1 MLLLLTKIFQLFN
14 RPPFEVLEVW
24 LESLAMHISVGHRL
38 PNDLKFD
45 IDHYK
50 GTQSRES
57 SLSSTPDGLSTPTS
71 RVKHSYID
79 DQQTDSSAEAATA
92 IASAVVNDSVSLVAK
107 KDNNNVSHISNKLED
122 AQVQFESITNDLNY
136 SKVIPSNENNCDPI
150 HPITR
155 TTTAAIQLVD
165 AKNSFIRDIPKSPHL
180 SKDFSPNGDRIR
192 DSVRARRQQR
202 MQQNRENLRKSYD
215 CSKNSIASDGN
226 DTVGT
231 TGVPSGME
239 KSVSEPVNLIVNCT
253 PSVVDIETSEILK
266 AVKQTLELERRDL
279 NSLAAP
285 DRTRKTRPYGEKGFI
300 INVNEGTLTLNNV
313 KDLDNCSDFD
323 SSCDTSLN
331 YIDLNAPASAVVA
344 AVMAGEPNSVDPKSD
359 AAKWNTAGLHKI
371 EEKANDHRNG
381 NQLLNRKLSEIAIE
395 PVVLSDDEPSAPH
408 GVSKSYKS
416 ALEELKS
423 KLNLCRNKL
432 ECLETAGKQTIS
444 NSRRSMRNYFKNIPL
459 VHETGKPS
467 PTSEFPSNTLGNDCP
482 DAAVPMYSRTNPMSP
497 LFNRKLSTST
507 NGQLISEMSASPPKT
522 TTIKSSTKPS
532 SSKLFR
538 INDTPIFERRN
549 VRSMFGASLFRRSD
563 SDDNFPTKNVSY
575 KSTAE
580 PQVHERNFSFKQKIS
595 PTSDLKPSYN
605 FSGNGPVAQPISVP
619 INKKSYVLTSKPT
632 VAVAPPSVYT
642 STKYHH
648 IKGSPAG
655 VTSAPAKTIRSQ
667 VKSEKHLNYANAMET
682 SRSTSAKPT
691 TTAKVT
697 TRINLLSPERIHRLN
712 AKLTESKTNSRNNG
726 DSSVPVTSQYRY
738 REREVHNA
746 KPVSAVV
753 AKSTLNG
760 NQYQQNMVVHKFL
773 DSPVRRNVSKFDRK
787 TNAPNGTAG
796 EATLL

>member
-1 MLLLLTKIFQLFN
+1 MYD

-71 RVKHSYID
+71 RVKHSYAD

-92 IASAVVNDSVSLVAK
+92 IASSTATDSVSLVAK

-122 AQVQFESITNDLNY
+122 AQVQLESITNDLNY
-136 SKVIPSNENNCDPI
+136 SKVIPTNENSNDPSI
-150 HPITR
+150 EPIT
-155 TTTAAIQLVD
+155 TSTTAAIQLIE

-180 SKDFSPNGDRIR
+180 SKDFSLNGDRIR

-215 CSKNSIASDGN
+215 CSKNSIAN
-226 DTVGT
+226 VDTVSA
-231 TGVPSGME
+231 TGMPATME
-239 KSVSEPVNLIVNCT
+239 KSISEPVNLIVNCT
-253 PSVVDIETSEILK
+253 PPAVDADTAEILK
-266 AVKQTLELERRDL
+266 AVKQTLEQEHRNL

-285 DRTRKTRPYGEKGFI
+285 DRSRKTRPYGEKGFI

-331 YIDLNAPASAVVA
+331 YIDLNAPASVVVA
-344 AVMAGEPNSVDPKSD
+344 AVMAGEPHSVDPKSD
-359 AAKWNTAGLHKI
+359 AAKWNTGLQKI
-371 EEKANDHRNG
+371 EEKTNNQRNG
-381 NQLLNRKLSEIAIE
+381 NHVLNRKLYEVAIE
-395 PVVLSDDEPSAPH
+395 PVVLSDDEPCSPY

-432 ECLETAGKQTIS
+432 ECLESAGKQTIS

-467 PTSEFPSNTLGNDCP
+467 PTSGYPSNTLGTDCP
-482 DAAVPMYSRTNPMSP
+482 DSAVPMYSRTNPLSP
-497 LFNRKLSTST
+497 LLNRKLPSST
-507 NGQLISEMSASPPKT
+507 NGQLISEMSAPPPNT

-532 SSKLFR
+532 SSKLYR

-563 SDDNFPTKNVSY
+563 SDENIPTKSVSY
-575 KSTAE
+575 KSTNE
-580 PQVHERNFSFKQKIS
+580 PQVHERTFSFKQKIS
-595 PTSDLKPSYN
+595 PTSDLKPNYN
-605 FSGNGPVAQPISVP
+605 FSGSSPVAQPSSVP
-619 INKKSYVLTSKPT
+619 INKKSYVLTSKQT
-632 VAVAPPSVYT
+632 VGVAPPTVYT

-648 IKGSPAG
+648 IKGSPAC
-655 VTSAPAKTIRSQ
+655 VTSAPARTVRSQ
-667 VKSEKHLNYANAMET
+667 VKGEKHLNYANTLES
-682 SRSTSAKPT
+682 SRAASVKPT
-691 TTAKVT
+691 ATAKVT
-697 TRINLLSPERIHRLN
+697 NRINVLSPERIHKLN
-712 AKLTESKTNSRNNG
+712 AKMTESKTNSRGNG
-726 DSSVPVTSQYRY
+726 CTSVPVISQYRY
-738 REREVHNA
+738 RDVPNT
-746 KPVSAVV
+746 KPVATLVS
-753 AKSTLNG
+753 KSTSNG

-773 DSPVRRNVSKFDRK
+773 DSPVRRTVSKFDRK
-787 TNAPNGTAG
+787 TNGRNGTAG

>member
-1 MLLLLTKIFQLFN
+1 MFLLTIFSIFN

-24 LESLAMHISVGHRL
+24 LESLAMHISVGHKL

-71 RVKHSYID
+71 RVKHSYVD

-92 IASAVVNDSVSLVAK
+92 IAFALANDSVSLVAQ
-107 KDNNNVSHISNKLED
+107 KDNNNVNHVSNKLGD
-122 AQVQFESITNDLNY
+122 AQMQLESITNDLNY
-136 SKVIPSNENNCDPI
+136 SKAIPSNENNSD
-150 HPITR
+150 ITT

-165 AKNSFIRDIPKSPHL
+165 AKNAFIRDIPKSPHL

-215 CSKNSIASDGN
+215 CSKNSIASEGT
-226 DTVGT
+226 DTVGST
-231 TGVPSGME
+231 EVPCAME
-239 KSVSEPVNLIVNCT
+239 KSMSEPVNLIVNCV
-253 PSVVDIETSEILK
+253 PSVVDVDTAEILQ
-266 AVKQTLELERRDL
+266 AVKQTLELERRNL

-285 DRTRKTRPYGEKGFI
+285 DRQRKPRPYGEKGFI

-331 YIDLNAPASAVVA
+331 YIDLNAPASVVVA

-359 AAKWNTAGLHKI
+359 AAKWNTGLHKI
-371 EEKANDHRNG
+371 EEKTNYQRNG
-381 NQLLNRKLSEIAIE
+381 NHLLNRQLNEIAIE
-395 PVVLSDDEPSAPH
+395 PVVLPDDKPSAPH

-432 ECLETAGKQTIS
+432 ECLETAGKQTIT

-467 PTSEFPSNTLGNDCP
+467 PTSEFPSNTLGNDYP
-482 DAAVPMYSRTNPMSP
+482 DAAVPMYSRNNPLSP
-497 LFNRKLSTST
+497 LFNRKLATPT
-507 NGQLISEMSASPPKT
+507 NGHLISEFSATPANT
-522 TTIKSSTKPS
+522 TTITSSTKPS

-563 SDDNFPTKNVSY
+563 SDENIPTKSVSY
-575 KSTAE
+575 KATAE
-580 PQVHERNFSFKQKIS
+580 PQVHERTFSFKQKIS

-605 FSGNGPVAQPISVP
+605 FSGSGPIAQPSSVP
-619 INKKSYVLTSKPT
+619 ISKKSYVLTSKPA
-632 VAVAPPSVYT
+632 VAVATPSVYT

-648 IKGSPAG
+648 IKGSPAC
-655 VTSAPAKTIRSQ
+655 VTSAPVRTVRSQ
-667 VKSEKHLNYANAMET
+667 VNSEKHLNYANAMEN
-682 SRSTSAKPT
+682 SRSTSTKST
-691 TTAKVT
+691 TTAKVP
-697 TRINLLSPERIHRLN
+697 TRINLLSPERIHKLN
-712 AKLTESKTNSRNNG
+712 AKLTESKTNNRSNG
-726 DSSVPVTSQYRY
+726 VSSAPVTSPYRY
-738 REREVHNA
+738 REVANT
-746 KPVSAVV
+746 KPVRTVV
-753 AKSTLNG
+753 TKSTLNG

-773 DSPVRRNVSKFDRK
+773 DSPVRRTVNKFDRK
-787 TNAPNGTAG
+787 TNRNGTAG

>member
-1 MLLLLTKIFQLFN
+1 
-14 RPPFEVLEVW
+14 
-24 LESLAMHISVGHRL
+24 MHISVGHRL

-71 RVKHSYID
+71 RVKHSYVD

-92 IASAVVNDSVSLVAK
+92 IASALANDSVSLVAK
-107 KDNNNVSHISNKLED
+107 KDNNSVCHVSNKLED

-136 SKVIPSNENNCDPI
+136 SKVIPSNENKSDLIDPV
-150 HPITR
+150 TT

-215 CSKNSIASDGN
+215 CSKNSIASDGS

-231 TGVPSGME
+231 TGMPSAME
-239 KSVSEPVNLIVNCT
+239 KSISEPVNLIVNCA
-253 PSVVDIETSEILK
+253 PSVIDADTSEVLK
-266 AVKQTLELERRDL
+266 AVKQTLELERRNL

-344 AVMAGEPNSVDPKSD
+344 AVLAGEPNTVDLKSD
-359 AAKWNTAGLHKI
+359 AAKWNTDLHKI
-371 EEKANDHRNG
+371 EEKANDQRNG
-381 NQLLNRKLSEIAIE
+381 NHLLNRKLSEEITIE
-395 PVVLSDDEPSAPH
+395 PVALSDDEPH

-432 ECLETAGKQTIS
+432 ECLESAGKQTIS

-467 PTSEFPSNTLGNDCP
+467 PTSEFSSNSLGNDCP
-482 DAAVPMYSRTNPMSP
+482 DAAVPMYGRTNPLSP

-522 TTIKSSTKPS
+522 TTIKSSTKT

-563 SDDNFPTKNVSY
+563 SDDNIPTKSVSY
-575 KSTAE
+575 KSTTE
-580 PQVHERNFSFKQKIS
+580 PQVHERTFSFKQKIS

-605 FSGNGPVAQPISVP
+605 FSGSGPVAQPSSVP
-619 INKKSYVLTSKPT
+619 INKKSYVLTSKPA
-632 VAVAPPSVYT
+632 VAVTPPTVYT

-648 IKGSPAG
+648 IKGSPAC
-655 VTSAPAKTIRSQ
+655 VTSAPVKTVRSH
-667 VKSEKHLNYANAMET
+667 VKSEKHLNYANAMEN
-682 SRSTSAKPT
+682 SRSTSSKPAT
-691 TTAKVT
+691 TSKIT
-697 TRINLLSPERIHRLN
+697 TRINLLSPERIHKLN
-712 AKLTESKTNSRNNG
+712 AKLTESKTNNRSNNG
-726 DSSVPVTSQYRY
+726 SSSVPVTSQYRY
-738 REREVHNA
+738 REREVHNT
-746 KPVSAVV
+746 KPASAVGT
-753 AKSTLNG
+753 KSTLNG

-773 DSPVRRNVSKFDRK
+773 DSPVRRTVTKFDRK
-787 TNAPNGTAG
+787 TNARNGTVG